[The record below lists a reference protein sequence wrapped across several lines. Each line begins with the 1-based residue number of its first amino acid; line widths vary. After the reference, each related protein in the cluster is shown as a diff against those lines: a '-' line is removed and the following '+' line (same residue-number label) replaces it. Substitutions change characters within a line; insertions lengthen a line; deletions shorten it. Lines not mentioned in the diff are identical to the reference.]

1 VKDATDANPSA
12 VARHIETVA
21 ALERQS
27 LEQRSRG
34 EQIGDMV
41 SAHTGTM
48 FMVVLH
54 AALFAAWIVL
64 NEGLVPGVRPFD
76 PFPFGLLTLTVSLEA
91 IFLSLFLLISQN
103 RLTRQS
109 DRRAELDLQVNLLIE
124 TETTK
129 MLVIMDRICR
139 KLGIDLSD
147 DAELKELEATTDVQG
162 LLRAVDSEIPDAGG
176 EQKPGLAKP
185 R

>member
-1 VKDATDANPSA
+1 MKDATDANPSA

-34 EQIGDMV
+34 EQIGDVV

-76 PFPFGLLTLTVSLEA
+76 PFPFGLLTLIVSLEA

-103 RLTRQS
+103 RLTRQA

-139 KLGIDLSD
+139 KLGIAYHQLVTHQPL
-147 DAELKELEATTDVQG
+147 ELILFDF
-162 LLRAVDSEIPDAGG
+162 LRERAQRGRKIKRAAS
-176 EQKPGLAKP
+176 P
-185 R
+185 RHAS